1 MKDLDAIKEGFSNHL
16 YENEPLARA
25 ILSYLNKSN
34 PKAHKEIL
42 DIFDRIIEE
51 KLNRYTQD
59 YKDDGVDD
67 L

>member
-42 DIFDRIIEE
+42 DIFDRIIEV
-51 KLNRYTQD
+51 KLNRYIQD
-59 YKDDGVDD
+59 YKNDDIDD